1 MLPVLF
7 QHSIIRSL
15 PFYVSIGFLH
25 SVHIKFMRFEHD
37 LPILSKT
44 VLHFEHD
51 LYILKKTSLHFKQQV
66 LIMTFL
72 HLEHAL

>member
-7 QHSIIRSL
+7 QHSSIRSL
-15 PFYVSIGFLH
+15 PFYISFGFLH

-51 LYILKKTSLHFKQQV
+51 LYILKKTSLHLSSRF
-66 LIMTFL
+66 
-72 HLEHAL
+72 